1 MDNKHVPR
9 GYSKKLLH
17 NDILFSYMYI
27 AHVKRDR
34 GKLILKASSLS
45 ADILLCTFEI
55 DRGKVYHLI

>member
-9 GYSKKLLH
+9 GYSKKPLH

-34 GKLILKASSLS
+34 EKLILKA
-45 ADILLCTFEI
+45 FY
-55 DRGKVYHLI
+55 V